1 MLWGVSQQPAIP
13 LIRRL
18 PTTSGAPPPAA
29 IGVFVATLIL
39 GAFAQIL
46 QAVLIREAL
55 VVFYGNE
62 ISLGAFYAGWLF
74 WIGVGSVAVLALLRR
89 PDRPRRRRL
98 NRVAAYDDPLPLL
111 RALLLALPLSLAVQV
126 LALRV
131 GRGLLSVAAGELVP
145 LGELFAS
152 LLLIT
157 APSGLLLGLIFP
169 LACRALEL
177 AAARRGAARIVSRLY
192 VADALGAL
200 AGGAL
205 FTLLLLRGTGVVP
218 TLGLLTAL
226 MGLAVWT
233 LRPRLLRP
241 GLLAPLVTAA
251 GLLLALTPAAQRLE
265 PALERL
271 RFATLQPG
279 MTLLDAAGT
288 RYGHVAVA
296 ALGAQRSLVED
307 GQISASF
314 PLPRE
319 TAADAALLAAEA
331 DGPRRILLLGGFASG
346 LAAEL
351 LRYPV
356 NRVDQIEQDQTAF
369 TLVSPYLDASAKAAI
384 ADPRLDLIFADGRR
398 FLRDLRSGQTYDLIV
413 VFAPSPT
420 NAAGNRFFTTG
431 FYDAGAAHLSA
442 HGVLCTR
449 VSSASNYLGRE
460 VGSFAGSIY
469 RTLRTRFD
477 RIALVPGDQVTL
489 CASGPTGPVS
499 EDPAELKRR
508 YLALPL
514 SPRTFPADGFR
525 TLLDRSD
532 LAYLHE
538 RLDGDTAAEINTD
551 ARPISYY
558 LNTLLWGKL
567 SASGL
572 VDWMQRLRAQGPWP
586 YLLPPLALIA
596 LWLLRAPLEG
606 WPRARLQRQG
616 AGFALFVLG
625 LCGMAA
631 QLVLLYGVQAQ
642 VGYLF
647 ERIALLNGLFM
658 TGLALGAGFGQRLA
672 VRRSAVLALAAVLV
686 TVGIV
691 VLVLPWLLHALGLA
705 GRWPQELGY
714 PLLALLIGTAAG
726 SGFPLSVAVA
736 DLDLANTTGS
746 AGLTQAAD
754 NFGGALGGLVT
765 GALMVPLLG
774 IAETGVVLAALVVIA
789 LLPLAFASLVPVP
802 MPRLSARGRASLPR
816 PWPALGWGLWF
827 CVVVAF
833 GWHWLERAAEPG
845 PQVEFDAEHLA
856 GVAGAASDALLFSE
870 VKAPFAHY
878 LGRGAKPGGAGS
890 AEPRLAAAATQAAAP
905 EVRGYGGPLNL
916 LIGIDHE
923 GRLTGVHYLASQET
937 PSYIDDVD
945 TWLTGLAGADLAAGP
960 LSLEHIDGMSGATVT
975 SRAVFEAVNR
985 TAARLSQAAFGSPT
999 PRLDDTVP
1007 RSRLDLGFW
1016 SAVVLLALWL
1026 PAYLAGSDRARLLVL
1041 IGALAV
1047 LGVWLNT
1054 PITEVDLTNL
1064 LRGHAAGPTENPLR
1078 WLLLGFIALTSVL
1091 FGQVWC
1097 GSLCPFGALQELL
1110 GRLGRRL
1117 RLRRYPD
1124 RRLDARLR
1132 LIKFV
1137 LLPALLVAVLA
1148 SDEGTWAGFD
1158 PMQHV
1163 FGALKSGGMVSWMLA
1178 LTLVVLAAS
1187 VVYVRFWCRYLCP
1200 MGALLA
1206 LANKV
1211 ALLQR
1216 LAPQRR
1222 FEHCDLGVRDEFDLD
1237 CIRCNRCLSG
1247 RDTRLKPTHDALQHR
1262 RDDHEPRHTSAAAGE
1277 RPG

>member
-1 MLWGVSQQPAIP
+1 MAVFIAI
-13 LIRRL
+13 
-18 PTTSGAPPPAA
+18 
-29 IGVFVATLIL
+29 LIL
-39 GAFAQIL
+39 GAYAQIL
-46 QAVLIREAL
+46 QAVLVREAL

-62 ISLGAFYAGWLF
+62 VSLGAFYAGWLF
-74 WIGVGSVAVLALLRR
+74 WIGVGSMAIFWPLHKRIRWRNTTWHIDA
-89 PDRPRRRRL
+89 
-98 NRVAAYDDPLPLL
+98 DPLPLL
-111 RALLLALPLSLAVQV
+111 RGLLLALPLTLAAQV
-126 LALRV
+126 LALRLS
-131 GRGLLSVAAGELVP
+131 RGMLHVSAGELVP
-145 LGELFAS
+145 LGELFVS
-152 LLLIT
+152 LLLVT

-169 LACRALEL
+169 VACRALEL
-177 AAARRGAARIVSRLY
+177 AATRRGATRIVSRLY

-205 FTLLLLRGTGVVP
+205 FTLLMLRGIGVVP

-233 LRPRLLRP
+233 LRHRP
-241 GLLAPLVTAA
+241 LQPGVLAPLVLAA
-251 GLLLALTPAAQRLE
+251 GLLLALTPAGQG
-265 PALERL
+265 LERTL
-271 RFATLQPG
+271 ERWRFETLQPG

-296 ALGAQRSLVED
+296 ALGKQYSLVED

-319 TAADAALLAAEA
+319 VAADAALLAAEA
-331 DGPRRILLLGGFASG
+331 DGPRRILLLGGFAGG

-356 NRVDQIEQDQTAF
+356 SRIDQIEQDQTAF
-369 TLVSPYLDASAKAAI
+369 ALVSPYLAADARAAVG
-384 ADPRLDLIFADGRR
+384 DPRLALIFADGRR
-398 FLRDLRSGQTYDLIV
+398 FLRDLEPGQTYDLIV

-431 FYDAGAAHLSA
+431 FYAAAAAHLSKR
-442 HGVLCTR
+442 GVLCTR
-449 VSSASNYLGRE
+449 VSSASSYLGRE
-460 VGSFAGSIY
+460 VGSYAGSIY
-469 RTLRTRFD
+469 RTLQTRFA
-477 RIALVPGDQVTL
+477 RVALVPGDQVTL
-489 CASGPTGPVS
+489 CASGPAGPVS
-499 EDPAELKRR
+499 EDPAELQRR
-508 YLALPL
+508 YSALPV
-514 SPRTFPADGFR
+514 SPRTFPAEGFR
-525 TLLDRSD
+525 TLLDKSD
-532 LAYLHE
+532 LDYLHE
-538 RLDGDTAAEINTD
+538 RLDSDTATEVNAD

-567 SASGL
+567 TASGL

-586 YLLPPLALIA
+586 YLLPPLALVA

-606 WPRARLQRQG
+606 WPRARLQRQS

-625 LCGMAA
+625 LSGMAA

-672 VRRSAVLALAAVLV
+672 ARRSAVFALATVLIAVGV
-686 TVGIV
+686 V
-691 VLVLPWLLHALGLA
+691 VLSLPWLLQVLGLS

-736 DLDLANTTGS
+736 DRDLGKTTGS
-746 AGLTQAAD
+746 AGLAQAAD

-774 IAETGVVLAALVVIA
+774 IAESGVVLAALVAIA
-789 LLPLAFASLVPVP
+789 LLPLAFASVVPVP
-802 MPRLSARGRASLPR
+802 MPRLAARGRPSLPR
-816 PWPALGWGLWF
+816 PWPALGWALWF
-827 CVVVAF
+827 CVLVAF
-833 GWHWLERAAEPG
+833 GWHWLERAAERG
-845 PQVEFDAEHLA
+845 PQIEFDAEHLT
-856 GVAGAASDALLFSE
+856 GIAGAESDALAFSE
-870 VKAPFAHY
+870 VEAPFVHY
-878 LGRGAKPGGAGS
+878 LGRAAKPGGAES
-890 AEPRLAAAATQAAAP
+890 ADPQLAAAATQAAAP

-916 LIGIDHE
+916 LIGIDHK
-923 GRLTGVHYLASQET
+923 GRLTGARLLASQET
-937 PSYIDDVD
+937 PSYIDHID
-945 TWLTGLAGADLAAGP
+945 TWLTGLSGADLSSGP

-985 TAARLSQAAFGSPT
+985 TAARLSQTAFGKAT
-999 PRLDDTVP
+999 PRLDEAAP
-1007 RSRLDLGFW
+1007 PSRLDLGFW
-1016 SAVVLLALWL
+1016 TTVVLLVVWL
-1026 PAYLAGSDRARLLVL
+1026 PAYLSGNDRARLLVL

-1064 LRGHAAGPTENPLR
+1064 LRAHASGPAENPLR
-1078 WLLLGFIALTSVL
+1078 WLLLGFIALTSLL

-1110 GRLGRRL
+1110 ARLGRRL

-1137 LLPALLVAVLA
+1137 LLPVMLVAVLL
-1148 SDEGTWAGFD
+1148 SDDGTWAGFD

-1163 FGALKSGGMVSWMLA
+1163 FAALRSGSMAGWMLV
-1178 LTLVVLAAS
+1178 LTLVALAAS

-1211 ALLQR
+1211 ALLQH

-1247 RDTRLKPTHDALQHR
+1247 RDTRLKPTHDTLQHR
-1262 RDDHEPRHTSAAAGE
+1262 HDDHEPRHTGAAAGE
-1277 RPG
+1277 RLG